1 MKRTYAT
8 SPDELFRTSRF
19 SSKCNLVQRNEV
31 TLTPVTIINNYVTVV
46 DFRQIEH
53 ALRSC

>member
-1 MKRTYAT
+1 M

-19 SSKCNLVQRNEV
+19 SSKCNLVQQNEI
-31 TLTPVTIINNYVTVV
+31 TLTPVTIVNNCITVV
-46 DFRQIEH
+46 DFRQIKH